1 MSFSL
6 FLFTQMPKG
15 FGIYLKGGIHMS
27 RRNYPGKRLYRYREG
42 DRRRQKLR
50 KTERKAAKYR
60 RSYTRVVPY
69 QTGQRR
75 V

>member
-1 MSFSL
+1 
-6 FLFTQMPKG
+6 
-15 FGIYLKGGIHMS
+15 MS

-60 RSYTRVVPY
+60 RSYTRVVPH

-75 V
+75 VYREALLRCSELCGHSISNQ